1 MNLVERLKA
10 LADETRINI
19 VKALFSGRKTVSEI
33 VPKTGKSQPNVS
45 IALKQLL
52 HAGIIVKE
60 KQGKF
65 AYYSLK
71 NPQKIKEVVKLLED
85 GI

>member
-1 MNLVERLKA
+1 MSLVDKLKA
-10 LADETRINI
+10 LADETRLKI
-19 VKALFSGRKTVSEI
+19 VKALFSGRKIVSEI
-33 VPKTGKSQPNVS
+33 VPRTGKSQPNVS

-65 AYYSLK
+65 AYYTLK
-71 NPQKIKEVVKLLED
+71 DPQKIKEVIKLLED
-85 GI
+85 GN